1 MDRQIEKKS
10 FLRRYAWYIAAAAAL
25 AALLV
30 WIVLGTTA
38 NTMTVDASDIT
49 ISDVTRG
56 KFDDYVRLN
65 GQVLPI
71 QVVQI
76 SPEEGGIVR
85 EKVVEEGT
93 RVRKGDVIL
102 RLSNSNLDLQIL
114 NAEAELAEKQNL
126 LRNTQVAMQQD
137 RLNNRTEQATLDTD
151 CDRKRRAYEQNVRL
165 YKERLIS
172 KEVYLQSRE
181 DYNLALRKQSLISQ
195 RLKQDSLYRHVQMA
209 QMEDNLDN
217 MRRNV
222 LLVRDRKNKLEV
234 RSAID
239 GELGLLD
246 VELGQNI
253 AAGQNIGQIND
264 LSDFKVQAQI
274 DEHYIDRVRPGLS
287 ASFSRDGKTYLLR
300 VRKVYPEVRNGTFR
314 TDFVFVGE
322 RPAQMRSG
330 QTFYVELA
338 LGKSQQATLIPRGTF
353 FQTTGGNWIFVLD
366 KSGRKA
372 YRRNISIA
380 RQNPQYYEV
389 TDGLEPGERVITS
402 GYEAFKDS
410 GCRTRKSSA
419 TRYRPYATSSR
430 HRCHTTTLQTS
441 VQADTDITKPIRR
454 PTLRAT

>member
-30 WIVLGTTA
+30 WIVLGTSA
-38 NTMTVDASDIT
+38 NTTTVDASDIT

-151 CDRKRRAYEQNVRL
+151 CDRKRRAYEQNARL

-181 DYNLALRKQSLISQ
+181 DYNLARRKQSLISQ

-217 MRRNV
+217 MRKNV

-287 ASFSRDGKTYLLR
+287 ASFSRDGKTYRLR

-314 TDFVFVGE
+314 TDFVFIGE

-402 GYEAFKDS
+402 GYEAFKDNEVLVI
-410 GCRTRKSSA
+410 K
-419 TRYRPYATSSR
+419 
-430 HRCHTTTLQTS
+430 
-441 VQADTDITKPIRR
+441 
-454 PTLRAT
+454 

>member
-10 FLRRYAWYIAAAAAL
+10 FLRRYAWYVAAAAAL
-25 AALLV
+25 AVLLV

-38 NTMTVDASDIT
+38 NTMTIDATDIT

-151 CDRKRRAYEQNVRL
+151 CDRKRRAYEQNARL

-181 DYNLALRKQSLISQ
+181 DYKLARRKQSLISQ

-217 MRRNV
+217 MRKNV

-287 ASFSRDGKTYLLR
+287 ASFSRGGKIYRLR

-366 KSGRKA
+366 KSRRKA

-402 GYEAFKDS
+402 GYEAFKDNEVLVI
-410 GCRTRKSSA
+410 K
-419 TRYRPYATSSR
+419 
-430 HRCHTTTLQTS
+430 
-441 VQADTDITKPIRR
+441 
-454 PTLRAT
+454 